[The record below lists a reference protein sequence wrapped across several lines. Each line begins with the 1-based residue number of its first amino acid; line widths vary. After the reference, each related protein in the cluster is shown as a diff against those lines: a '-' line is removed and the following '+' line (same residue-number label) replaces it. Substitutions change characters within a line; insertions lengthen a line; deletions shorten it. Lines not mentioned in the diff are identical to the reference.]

1 MKGIIAIVAAALI
14 AMPALAADK
23 DSKSMRSFLSEV
35 AMSKNPV
42 KYEDTK
48 VELDGF
54 VFLVEP
60 LQGQAGTYL
69 VQFSDKN
76 SGGRAAFGTLGARIV
91 CVTDKQTAKA
101 MVPHSHVQFTA
112 FVSEIKE
119 VAMQDYPNSPVRPTR
134 LIVANCNFW

>member
-1 MKGIIAIVAAALI
+1 MKSIIAITAAALI

-35 AMSKNPV
+35 ATSKNPI

-54 VFLVEP
+54 VFLVES
-60 LQGQAGTYL
+60 LQDQAGTYL
-69 VQFSDKN
+69 VQFSDR
-76 SGGRAAFGTLGARIV
+76 SSDGYAGFGVWGARIV

-112 FVSEIKE
+112 FVSEIRE

>member
-1 MKGIIAIVAAALI
+1 MKSIIAIAAAALI

-35 AMSKNPV
+35 ATSKNPV

-119 VAMQDYPNSPVRPTR
+119 VAMQDYPNSPVRPAR
-134 LIVANCNFW
+134 LIVASCNFW

>member
-1 MKGIIAIVAAALI
+1 MKSIIAIAAAALI
-14 AMPALAADK
+14 SMPALAADR

-35 AMSKNPV
+35 ATSKNPV
-42 KYEDTK
+42 KYEDMK

-54 VFLVEP
+54 VFLVEQ
-60 LQGQAGTYL
+60 LQGQNGTYL

-91 CVTDKQTAKA
+91 CVTDKQTAKT

-112 FVSEIKE
+112 FVSEIRE

>member
-1 MKGIIAIVAAALI
+1 MKSIIAIAAAALI

-35 AMSKNPV
+35 ATSKNPV

-60 LQGQAGTYL
+60 LQSQAGTYL

-91 CVTDKQTAKA
+91 CVIDKQTAKA